1 MFVPEESIND
11 KDVAAAPHRVSRLLK
26 LSRSHVT
33 TVLLHYK
40 QTRHGH
46 ICTHLTSAQVMS
58 LKEYGDRTTQAANV
72 DRRSWALARDVE
84 GMETRYRRMR
94 RCEGEYTL
102 CYDRIMQHRA
112 FRQQRPQRVSVGRT
126 KHTSPL
132 PCPRRGKRGPHPD
145 RCPLT

>member
-72 DRRSWALARDVE
+72 DRRSWALARDL
-84 GMETRYRRMR
+84 GSMETRNRR
-94 RCEGEYTL
+94 
-102 CYDRIMQHRA
+102 I
-112 FRQQRPQRVSVGRT
+112 
-126 KHTSPL
+126 
-132 PCPRRGKRGPHPD
+132 RRGQGTTPFATTGLRHAGHSD
-145 RCPLT
+145 SIDSGLTLIHI